1 MIPRFGLLLF
11 LVICCFPCNL
21 CNNCFSC
28 KGSLFRLLAYSFSIR
43 PFCPFW
49 SRFCHDGRQCTRM
62 GRTINSAITGWKD
75 VKIWKCWVV
84 GNRITFL
91 VTLKSQFLLPG
102 FSCSLKACLSYTD
115 DLVLLSYANEAS
127 FPVQMDNKRGEFI
140 TCATFSISFEK
151 DGIAVKV
158 KVDNLYFSY
167 IRLIDAKYKSRIV

>member
-1 MIPRFGLLLF
+1 M
-11 LVICCFPCNL
+11 
-21 CNNCFSC
+21 
-28 KGSLFRLLAYSFSIR
+28 
-43 PFCPFW
+43 
-49 SRFCHDGRQCTRM
+49 
-62 GRTINSAITGWKD
+62 
-75 VKIWKCWVV
+75 V